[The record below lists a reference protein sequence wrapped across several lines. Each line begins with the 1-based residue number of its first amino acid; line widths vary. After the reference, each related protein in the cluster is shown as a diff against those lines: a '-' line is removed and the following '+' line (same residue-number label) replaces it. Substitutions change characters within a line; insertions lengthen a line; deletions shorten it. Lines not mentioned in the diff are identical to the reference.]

1 MAVTNFMM
9 RRTVVPLAVRMISNR
24 TQSYHHGSSALFA
37 TVVNPS
43 YASRNFFW
51 SSAPS
56 SSILHCW
63 YSTKKHSSDKSI
75 LKTIGSEIQRLEE
88 TDEVEEEDDFPFKI
102 KDNPGQQFI
111 TLTREYKGET
121 IDIKVYMPEEV
132 TDSDDDEEEETNNND
147 DETQKDDENKN
158 DDDTD
163 TNDETDSDDAERETK
178 IDVVV
183 KVSKKNVQT
192 LEFDLTGFADDDFA
206 IDRLSIKDPNAAK
219 GQYHQCSPY
228 GFSDFDEKIRK
239 AFYKYLEN
247 RGIKTSTTKF
257 LHEYMVNKNNKEYVM
272 YLKNLKKII
281 EA

>member
-1 MAVTNFMM
+1 MILRKVIGYLGRLKIWRVTYSIDTLGLKKESAIAIDISMDVNVVVIYLAIVIAGVIYSIDTLGLKKESAIAIDMPMVVNVVVIYLAIVIAVIELRATIMD
-9 RRTVVPLAVRMISNR
+9 PL
-24 TQSYHHGSSALFA
+24 L
-37 TVVNPS
+37 VNPS

-88 TDEVEEEDDFPFKI
+88 TDEVEEEDDFAFKI
-102 KDNPGQQFI
+102 KDNPGQQLI

-121 IDIKVYMPEEV
+121 IDIKVYMPE
-132 TDSDDDEEEETNNND
+132 
-147 DETQKDDENKN
+147 ENKN

-228 GFSDFDEKIRK
+228 GF
-239 AFYKYLEN
+239 
-247 RGIKTSTTKF
+247 
-257 LHEYMVNKNNKEYVM
+257 
-272 YLKNLKKII
+272 
-281 EA
+281 